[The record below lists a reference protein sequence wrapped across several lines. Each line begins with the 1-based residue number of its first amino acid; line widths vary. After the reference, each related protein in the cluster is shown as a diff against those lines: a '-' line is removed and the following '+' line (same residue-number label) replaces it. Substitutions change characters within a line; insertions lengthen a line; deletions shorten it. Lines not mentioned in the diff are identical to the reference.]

1 LYDANGTETS
11 SASDATQAVYYVRV
25 KKLISGTSSANI
37 KVIKDSSATITVDQ
51 ASDIQ
56 LSDAPLSGSYRIVCP
71 GPTGN
76 DEAAD
81 PYTTEDIK
89 LTTSA
94 YWVGWNIMKNCSD
107 TYYNIDVW
115 QAGTYDYRE
124 NGLSM
129 YVRFIGSNGEKPQ
142 MRIISGVDDP
152 LVGDNLVANNSKYI
166 EASNDVIFYEAI
178 PFEMLRTYET
188 EP

>member
-1 LYDANGTETS
+1 
-11 SASDATQAVYYVRV
+11 
-25 KKLISGTSSANI
+25 
-37 KVIKDSSATITVDQ
+37 
-51 ASDIQ
+51 
-56 LSDAPLSGSYRIVCP
+56 
-71 GPTGN
+71 
-76 DEAAD
+76 
-81 PYTTEDIK
+81 
-89 LTTSA
+89 
-94 YWVGWNIMKNCSD
+94 MKNCSD